1 MHMPRLHHSTPWLVV
16 AASFAVAGCAPPPST
31 LSLEPTLLPTTVRLT
46 RPAPSVAIV
55 EAPAATPRGEISLGE
70 SAHYVLMEQLLMA
83 RAPGLDVHSLGQGQF
98 TLTVRGRPA
107 LSARGEPLI
116 VIDGMQFAENGA
128 DVLASMTPRDV
139 KRIEVLRD
147 AASASVYGSRGAN
160 GVVVVTT
167 RRGDY

>member
-1 MHMPRLHHSTPWLVV
+1 MHTPRLHHSAPWLVI
-16 AASFAVAGCAPPPST
+16 AASLAVAGCAPPPST
-31 LSLEPTLLPTTVRLT
+31 LALEPTLLPTTVRLT
-46 RPAPSVAIV
+46 RPAPSAAIV
-55 EAPAATPRGEISLGE
+55 EAPAATPRGEISLAE

-107 LSARGEPLI
+107 LSARGEPLV

-128 DVLASMTPRDV
+128 DVLAAMTPRDV

-147 AASASVYGSRGAN
+147 AASASVYGSRGTN